1 MSATPRPRV
10 LYVEDHEDSRE
21 MLGLILQMALIEA
34 KSVGTA
40 AEALSTIQAERFD
53 LYLLDSTLPDLD
65 GFELCR
71 RVRDLDASTP
81 ILFFSGAAYE
91 ADKQKGLEAGANAY
105 ISKPDIENLLE
116 RINEFVFQAQT
127 VAA

>member
-1 MSATPRPRV
+1 MSSTPRPRV
-10 LYVEDHEDSRE
+10 LYVEDDQDSRE
-21 MLGLILQMALIEA
+21 MLGFMLQMALIEA

-40 AEALSTIQAERFD
+40 AEALSSIQAECFD

-71 RVRDLDASTP
+71 QVRDLDAHTP

-91 ADKQKGLEAGANAY
+91 TDKQKALAAGANGY
-105 ISKPDIENLLE
+105 VNKPDIENLLG
-116 RINEFVFQAQT
+116 RINEFVFQGQP

>member
-1 MSATPRPRV
+1 MSSTPRPRV
-10 LYVEDHEDSRE
+10 LYVEDDQDSRE
-21 MLGLILQMALIEA
+21 MLGMMLRMAFIEA
-34 KSVGTA
+34 KAVGTA
-40 AEALSTIQAERFD
+40 AEALSSIQAERFD

-71 RVRDLDASTP
+71 QVRDLDAHTP

-91 ADKQKGLEAGANAY
+91 TDKQKGLAAGANGY
-105 ISKPDIENLLE
+105 VNKPDIENLLG
-116 RINEFVFQAQT
+116 RINEFVSQGQP